1 MSCDVGV
8 YGLAVM
14 GVNLALNAASKGYT
28 VCVSNRTPSRVD
40 HAIELAKT
48 QGLQEKVVGF
58 KDMKEFV
65 ENIKK
70 PRRIIMLV
78 QAGAPVDALIS
89 SLLPLLSKGDIL
101 VDGGNEFYERTE
113 KRIELCKERGILYLG
128 MGVSGGE
135 EGARHGPSLMP
146 GGVKEAWEAMRPI
159 LLSIAAQIDPKK
171 APKDPKGDFAS
182 EEAENACVTFLGPGG
197 CGNFVKMVHN
207 GIEYGDMQLIAEVY
221 SVLKHCYGMD
231 NDKLAE
237 LFTQWNK
244 TELESYLVEIT
255 SHIFRKKD
263 GDKYLVDMILDTAG
277 NKGTGKWTVQQA
289 AEWGVP
295 VPCLAAALDMRYI
308 SAHRGLRER
317 LSSLYAAAWEK
328 KEGCDCA
335 DKPSL
340 DDIKSAMYLA
350 KICCYAQGMHLI
362 ATASN
367 EKNWGLCLAEV
378 SRIWKGGCII
388 RAKFL
393 DVMQKAFRDNP
404 DVENLLLIDSIR
416 ADVAKHLPGLRR
428 VIELA
433 TCKKPVAYEGSTHL
447 LLSLP
452 AMSAAYHY
460 LAAFTSAS
468 LPTNLIQAQRDFFG
482 AHEFERKDNPGHKV
496 HEASW
501 MS

>member
-1 MSCDVGV
+1 M
-8 YGLAVM
+8 
-14 GVNLALNAASKGYT
+14 
-28 VCVSNRTPSRVD
+28 
-40 HAIELAKT
+40 
-48 QGLQEKVVGF
+48 
-58 KDMKEFV
+58 
-65 ENIKK
+65 
-70 PRRIIMLV
+70 
-78 QAGAPVDALIS
+78 
-89 SLLPLLSKGDIL
+89 
-101 VDGGNEFYERTE
+101 
-113 KRIELCKERGILYLG
+113 
-128 MGVSGGE
+128 
-135 EGARHGPSLMP
+135 
-146 GGVKEAWEAMRPI
+146 
-159 LLSIAAQIDPKK
+159 
-171 APKDPKGDFAS
+171 
-182 EEAENACVTFLGPGG
+182 
-197 CGNFVKMVHN
+197 
-207 GIEYGDMQLIAEVY
+207 
-221 SVLKHCYGMD
+221 
-231 NDKLAE
+231 
-237 LFTQWNK
+237 
-244 TELESYLVEIT
+244 
-255 SHIFRKKD
+255 
-263 GDKYLVDMILDTAG
+263 
-277 NKGTGKWTVQQA
+277 
-289 AEWGVP
+289 
-295 VPCLAAALDMRYI
+295 
-308 SAHRGLRER
+308 ER
-317 LSSLYAAAWEK
+317 LSSLYAAAWERK
-328 KEGCDCA
+328 GGCDCA

-404 DVENLLLIDSIR
+404 DVENLLVIDSIR

-433 TCKKPVAYEGSTHL
+433 TCKKPVAHEGSTHL